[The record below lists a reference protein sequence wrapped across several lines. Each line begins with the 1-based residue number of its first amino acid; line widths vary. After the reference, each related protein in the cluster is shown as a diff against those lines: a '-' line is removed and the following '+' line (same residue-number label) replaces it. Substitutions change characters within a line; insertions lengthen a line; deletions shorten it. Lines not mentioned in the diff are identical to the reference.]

1 MPTVE
6 RIENLRPN
14 MRIAKMKQPIL
25 IMIKMI
31 EGDKR
36 IFIFASRSEIIFARP
51 EKPEGVILVGIKKV
65 RKAKPIINAPK
76 ATIKH

>member
-1 MPTVE
+1 MPTVD

-31 EGDKR
+31 EGDRR

-51 EKPEGVILVGIKKV
+51 ENPEGVIPVGIKKV